1 MSYTWMMLAGVIVGA
16 AIGTILLLTVFRT
29 RTRTRTGKRITK
41 TNGRDD
47 LGQAA

>member
-1 MSYTWMMLAGVIVGA
+1 MMLVGVIVGA

-29 RTRTRTGKRITK
+29 RTGKQITK
-41 TNGRDD
+41 TKGRDD

>member
-29 RTRTRTGKRITK
+29 RTRTGKQITK